1 MLTLNF
7 ARTFEPE
14 AQVRSTFSSAKPS
27 KTHKSTKSIK
37 MVIPCIY
44 VLFVIEVSPHLLPG
58 LSIFGQAYS
67 SWNCSEKQKEKEP
80 KDNSDFDKKAAEV
93 TKELRYKY
101 SHTSQMKLGKVFY
114 TILRTLVEDLF
125 GGTI

>member
-1 MLTLNF
+1 
-7 ARTFEPE
+7 
-14 AQVRSTFSSAKPS
+14 
-27 KTHKSTKSIK
+27 

-93 TKELRYKY
+93 TKELRYKH
-101 SHTSQMKLGKVFY
+101 SHTSKMKLGKVFY